1 MQVPMYR
8 QNRNA
13 IETIAGG
20 NIAVFWS
27 TSSKME
33 GPHSS
38 QHQDPRGV
46 WRSHIE
52 STVRGVGN
60 HGANITSLLCVGY

>member
-1 MQVPMYR
+1 MTPGMGYCLNAGD

-38 QHQDPRGV
+38 QHQDPRGI

-52 STVRGVGN
+52 SKVRGVGN
-60 HGANITSLLCVGY
+60 H

>member
-1 MQVPMYR
+1 MQVPMYH

-13 IETIAGG
+13 IETIAAG

-38 QHQDPRGV
+38 QHQEHQEVFGEATLKARCGM
-46 WRSHIE
+46 
-52 STVRGVGN
+52 GN
-60 HGANITSLLCVGY
+60 H